1 MKKGIKIFQNLISPY
16 RNIIYGD
23 RAHDDTPERRTEVS
37 RVFRIYVNDVALDG
51 EMSYYQGNGSSSYE
65 FIYDKPLHLEN
76 VKTLRLEVGYKQ

>member
-1 MKKGIKIFQNLISPY
+1 MKKGIKIFQNSISPY
-16 RNIIYGD
+16 KNIIYGD
-23 RAHDDTPERRTEVS
+23 RAHDDTPERRAELS
-37 RVFRIYVNDVALDG
+37 RVFRVYVNNVALDG

>member
-1 MKKGIKIFQNLISPY
+1 M
-16 RNIIYGD
+16 
-23 RAHDDTPERRTEVS
+23 S